1 MAHNIAK
8 NAVERTSDE
17 LLGKVFPSLGKVSG
31 WLARYGFASPARDH
45 LWKEGVAPVGRD
57 AVVARRRAAPLR
69 LALLKGRR
77 GLPDAETALF
87 DAVADAVGGDVIPVH
102 DRGFDSGGASATRS
116 GRDTGPS
123 CASRT

>member
-31 WLARYGFASPARDH
+31 WLARYGFASPVRDH

-77 GLPDAETALF
+77 GLDAETALF
-87 DAVADAVGGDVIPVH
+87 DDIVGAVGGDGIPVH
-102 DRGFDSGGASATRS
+102 DRGFDSRGASDTRS